1 MLLHDAIH
9 HARIELKLSQ
19 KKLSEMAGV
28 QRRQLSTLEKG
39 GNVTLSTLRKVM
51 AQLPNLE
58 SFTIDAVRADVTRK
72 PALDEAYFEQTIE
85 LLWRVVTDL
94 TTSGVLGKVLT
105 PAQIELIRE
114 ASVRVYGHRRT
125 PAQVD
130 TMTEQLVRKVE
141 ETGDPMPV
149 FEWRDRASA
158 KTLERYAR
166 MLKKTKPRGEQP

>member
-1 MLLHDAIH
+1 L
-9 HARIELKLSQ
+9 RLSQ

-39 GNVTLSTLRKVM
+39 GNVTLSTLRKVI

-58 SFTIDAVRADVTRK
+58 SFTIDAVRTDVTRK
-72 PALDEAYFEQTIE
+72 PAENEEYFAETIE

-94 TTSGVLGKVLT
+94 AMSGLLGKEGLT
-105 PAQIELIRE
+105 PEQVELIRE
-114 ASVRVYGHRRT
+114 ANFRVYGHRRT

-130 TMTEQLVRKVE
+130 KMTEQLVRKVE
-141 ETGDPMPV
+141 ETGDPIPV
-149 FEWRDRASA
+149 YEWRKRASV

-166 MLKKTKPRGEQP
+166 VMKKRGKADGEEP